1 MRVYYLSFRSVTF
14 GQQAERLL
22 RSAGVSCSLRRSPRW
37 MEEQGCGY
45 ALRLRTEE
53 IDPVTQLLRDHQIPM
68 RRVYVISVSDS
79 HFVSSNSSSAIFRSM
94 GVVTFR
100 FRSSPSTIL
109 IFMPSRSTAEQSS
122 VT

>member
-53 IDPVTQLLRDHQIPM
+53 IDPVTRLLRDHQIPM
-68 RRVYVISVSDS
+68 RRVYVQ
-79 HFVSSNSSSAIFRSM
+79 SADGKI
-94 GVVTFR
+94 VEV
-100 FRSSPSTIL
+100 
-109 IFMPSRSTAEQSS
+109 
-122 VT
+122 